1 MESDDVKRPAYQW
14 YPGDCRRDV
23 ALQACTFEA
32 RALWREML
40 DLMHDGEPY
49 GHLTAGGVPITDA
62 QLARFVGMPVGKIR
76 RWLAELEQ
84 HQVFSRT
91 EAGVVFSRR
100 MVKDE
105 HLRTVRASAGKLGGN
120 PALLVNQSANQTAN
134 QNPTPAVA
142 VASAVASAEE
152 SPPSPPEGFDAVDA
166 LCRLLPLAARPAWA
180 ADIAVSTHGMHGK
193 PMTEEQIA
201 MACRDY
207 IAQAKFDA
215 DGMIIDANLSHFRGF
230 MRRAQRPVVLR
241 TYTPTAGRP
250 SKQEVGR
257 ANLAAWLATEEPNGQ

>member
-1 MESDDVKRPAYQW
+1 MESEDVKRPAYQW

-62 QLARFVGMPVGKIR
+62 QLARFVGMPVGKVR

-91 EAGVVFSRR
+91 EAGVIFSRR

-105 HLRTVRASAGKLGGN
+105 HLRTVRANAGKLGGN
-120 PALLVNQSANQTAN
+120 PALLLNQTAN

-166 LCRLLPLAARPAWA
+166 LCQLLPLSARPAWA

-193 PMTEEQIA
+193 PMTADQIA

-215 DGMIIDANLSHFRGF
+215 DGMILDANLSHFRGF
-230 MRRAQRPVVLR
+230 MRRAKRPVIVR
-241 TYTPTAGRP
+241 PFTPTVRP
-250 SKQEVGR
+250 SKQEVSRGH
-257 ANLAAWLATEEPNGQ
+257 LAAWVAEGESNGE